1 MANNPFDSYKYRD
14 KFLQC
19 NYSLIAWFAMQNL
32 EGKRGVVIVDVSNRE
47 HPHFIF
53 KNSIDEF
60 SNISPLLKR
69 NWQRSNI
76 SKQLLVAFQIEGSGD
91 PSYYHALGSST
102 FPVTVAACFVQ
113 CVLDQEVYGELE
125 ESEAA

>member
-1 MANNPFDSYKYRD
+1 MTGNPFDSYKYRN

-32 EGKRGVVIVDVSNRE
+32 EGQRGIVIVDVSNRE
-47 HPHFIF
+47 RPQFIF
-53 KNSIDEF
+53 RNSIDEF
-60 SNISPLLKR
+60 SNISPMLNQTWRKT
-69 NWQRSNI
+69 NI
-76 SKQLLVAFQIEGSGD
+76 SKQLLVGFKLDSMSD

-113 CVLDQEVYGELE
+113 CVLDQEIYGDAHH
-125 ESEAA
+125 SEAA